1 VFISHSHCP
10 FYVFLPMKPL
20 LCFRSLVLLLIMYC
34 LSNNAAQASSILDS
48 TVSSSAFVESPLT
61 VSGFVDAYYAFAFAT
76 PPAKTRTYTTQP
88 LYHNEFSINFAFL
101 SVAYSSDR
109 VRGRFAAQVG
119 SYVESNYAAEPQ
131 AWRNIFEANV
141 GYRLQDNL
149 WLDAGVFASHIGFES
164 AISKD
169 NWTYSRSIVADYS
182 PYYETGV
189 KLTWTPNS
197 EWLVSLLVLNGWQ
210 IIRETNSDKS
220 FGTQVQWKPASNL
233 LFNWSTYIGNDQADT
248 AARQM
253 RYFNNFYAQ
262 IGLSD
267 KFSLALL
274 FDVGVQQRP
283 NTALTAWFGGAMMGK
298 YALNDRISLTARAEY
313 YSDPQG
319 IIIPT
324 GTTNNFQTLGISA
337 NVDVVLTANLLWRV
351 EGRWFSSLDA
361 IYPTENAAPRRTDGF
376 VVTSLAFSF

>member
-1 VFISHSHCP
+1 
-10 FYVFLPMKPL
+10 M
-20 LCFRSLVLLLIMYC
+20 
-34 LSNNAAQASSILDS
+34 NDSSS
-48 TVSSSAFVESPLT
+48 TVAASALT
-61 VSGFVDAYYAFAFAT
+61 VSGFVDAYYALAFAT
-76 PPAKTRTYTTQP
+76 PPAKTRAFTTQP

-101 SVAYSSDR
+101 SLAYSSDR

-131 AWRNIFEANV
+131 FWRNIFEANV
-141 GYRLQDNL
+141 GYRAVENL
-149 WLDAGVFASHIGFES
+149 WLDAGIFASHIGFES
-164 AISKD
+164 AVSKD

-189 KLTWTPNS
+189 KLTWTPSS
-197 EWLVSLLVLNGWQ
+197 EWLLSALVLNGWQ

-220 FGTQVQWKPASNL
+220 FGTQVQWKPSSNL
-233 LFNWSTYIGNDQADT
+233 LLNWSTYIGNDRPDT
-248 AARQM
+248 AAREM

-262 IGLSD
+262 IGLSE

-274 FDVGVQQRP
+274 GDVGVQQRP
-283 NTALTAWFGGAMMGK
+283 NNTLSVWFGGTVLVR
-298 YALNDRISLTARAEY
+298 YSLSDRITLAARGEY

-324 GTTNNFQTLGISA
+324 GTSNNFQTLGISA
-337 NVDVVLTANLLWRV
+337 NVDVALTANLLWRI
-351 EGRWFSSLDA
+351 EGRWFSSRDA
-361 IYPTENAAPRRTDGF
+361 IYPTENAAPRPTDGF

>member
-1 VFISHSHCP
+1 
-10 FYVFLPMKPL
+10 MKL
-20 LCFRSLVLLLIMYC
+20 LICSRLFVLVLIVFW
-34 LSNNAAQASSILDS
+34 LSNTSVQASSNLDS
-48 TVSSSAFVESPLT
+48 TSASANSPLM

-76 PPAKTRTYTTQP
+76 PPAKTRAFTTQP
-88 LYHNEFSINFAFL
+88 LYHNEFSINFALL
-101 SVAYSSDR
+101 SLTYSTER
-109 VRGRFAAQVG
+109 VRGRFAAHVG

-131 AWRNIFEANV
+131 FWRNIFEANV
-141 GYRLQDNL
+141 GYRIADNL
-149 WLDAGVFASHIGFES
+149 WLDAGILGSHIGFES

-182 PYYETGV
+182 PYYETGA
-189 KLTWTPNS
+189 KLTWTPS
-197 EWLVSLLVLNGWQ
+197 AEWLLSALILNGWQ

-233 LFNWSTYIGNDQADT
+233 LFNWSTYVGNDQADT

-262 IGLSD
+262 LGLSD
-267 KFSLALL
+267 KFSIALI

-283 NTALTAWFGGAMMGK
+283 NNTLPLWFGGGMLAK
-298 YALNDRISLTARAEY
+298 YAASDRITLAARGEY
-313 YSDPQG
+313 YSDPDG

-324 GTTNNFQTLGISA
+324 DTANNFQTLSVSA
-337 NVDVVLTANLLWRV
+337 NLDVALTANLLWRV
-351 EGRWFSSLDA
+351 EARWFSSRDA
-361 IYPTENAAPRRTDGF
+361 IYPTENAAPRPTDGF

>member
-1 VFISHSHCP
+1 MQLHFS
-10 FYVFLPMKPL
+10 FLSTTMFSFLTTIRGSL
-20 LCFRSLVLLLIMYC
+20 LSLVVCAFALCSKSLY
-34 LSNNAAQASSILDS
+34 AAPIND
-48 TVSSSAFVESPLT
+48 SSSTAAPSSLT
-61 VSGFVDAYYAFAFAT
+61 VSGFVDAYYALAFAT
-76 PPAKTRTYTTQP
+76 PPAKTRAFTTQP

-101 SVAYSSDR
+101 SLAYSSDR

-131 AWRNIFEANV
+131 FWRNIFEANV
-141 GYRLQDNL
+141 GYRAAENL
-149 WLDAGVFASHIGFES
+149 WIDAGIFASHIGFES
-164 AISKD
+164 AVSKD

-189 KLTWTPNS
+189 KLTWTPSS
-197 EWLVSLLVLNGWQ
+197 EWLLSALVLNGWQ

-233 LFNWSTYIGNDQADT
+233 LLNWSTYIGNDQADT

-262 IGLSD
+262 IGLSE

-274 FDVGVQQRP
+274 ADVGVQQRP
-283 NTALTAWFGGAMMGK
+283 NNTLPVWFGGTVLAK
-298 YALNDRISLTARAEY
+298 YSLNDRLTLAARGEY

-319 IIIPT
+319 IIILT
-324 GTTNNFQTLGISA
+324 GTANNFQTLGVSA
-337 NVDVVLTANLLWRV
+337 NLDVALTANLLWRI
-351 EGRWFSSLDA
+351 EGRWFSSRDA
-361 IYPTENAAPRRTDGF
+361 IYPTENATPRPTDGF

>member
-1 VFISHSHCP
+1 
-10 FYVFLPMKPL
+10 MKPL

-34 LSNNAAQASSILDS
+34 LSNNTAQASSILDS
-48 TVSSSAFVESPLT
+48 TASSSAFVESPLT
-61 VSGFVDAYYAFAFAT
+61 VSGFVDAYYAFAFAM
-76 PPAKTRTYTTQP
+76 PPAKTRAFTTQP

-101 SVAYSSDR
+101 SVAYTSDL

-131 AWRNIFEANV
+131 FWRNIFEANV

-189 KLTWTPNS
+189 KLTWTPSS
-197 EWLVSLLVLNGWQ
+197 EWLLSLLMLNGWQ

-248 AARQM
+248 TARQM

-262 IGLSD
+262 LGLSD
-267 KFSLALL
+267 KFSLTFL
-274 FDVGVQQRP
+274 FDVGVQQHSMSSHS
-283 NTALTAWFGGAMMGK
+283 AWWGSVLLAR
-298 YALNDRISLTARAEY
+298 YAVNERCWIGARAEY

-324 GTTNNFQTLGISA
+324 GTANNFQTFSA
-337 NVDVVLTANLLWRV
+337 SVNVDVALTPNLLWRI
-351 EGRWFSSLDA
+351 EGRLFNSRDA
-361 IYPTENAAPRRTDGF
+361 IYPTENAAPRRIDGF